1 MLGKCLMSLGE
12 FAEASICF
20 NKSIELNPDKLEN
33 YLLRSKASSGLGLVN
48 TAQRDLDHFT
58 KNKTQYLE
66 HLAEL
71 ASRLRSSGKVLESD

>member
-1 MLGKCLMSLGE
+1 MLGKCLLALGE

-33 YLLRSKASSGLGLVN
+33 YILRSKASSALGLVN
-48 TAQRDLDHFT
+48 ISQRDIDHFT
-58 KNKTQYLE
+58 KNKTEYLE
-66 HLAEL
+66 HLAEQ